1 MAEEPE
7 QEKMS
12 ESAKVMMAIV
22 GVFVIGFILVGLSK
36 NQTNEEKE
44 NSAMIRNYY
53 NLVTM
58 AADICPKELKK
69 QTGEQIYN
77 HSETESDKESY
88 ITLKYNGEKS
98 EKGGFKKASCRVESA
113 KGGISE
119 LIIDDKSVIKR

>member
-1 MAEEPE
+1 MLA
-7 QEKMS
+7 
-12 ESAKVMMAIV
+12 VV
-22 GVFVIGFILVGLSK
+22 GVIVTGFLLVGLSK

-58 AADICPKELKK
+58 AADVCPKEVKK
-69 QTGEQIYN
+69 QTGEQVYS

-88 ITLKYNGEKS
+88 ITLKYTGENAA
-98 EKGGFKKASCRVESA
+98 KGGFKKASCRVESA

-119 LIIDDKSVIKR
+119 LIIDDKSIIKR